1 MIGISL
7 DIFREHLRKI
17 VNHINDATKKDAL
30 ITKASTLDPVVYG
43 ELKAHKNQEAEFR
56 YKAVVISAYGAFEKF
71 IELLLEEYIHEQSK
85 LIPKF
90 SGLDKRIQDNYID
103 NWKTLHGNLQSQKF
117 SDLKAEELVKN
128 LYQVIHDDS
137 SDIMPE
143 CYMKL
148 NGNYKSSVI
157 HEMLLSIGINN
168 DEMRKYYHVLEDDP
182 ITFNTI
188 VEKLDELVA
197 RRHVIAHTP
206 GKQDDL
212 VSDEILL
219 TNIGLL
225 LVYAETLCAF
235 LRDKLL
241 EHKWISIMDY
251 QEVITPHHARDVRQ
265 VLTFNDVKHFGIEL
279 NQQVLVQLPEET
291 YPRYSETKVDGITI
305 QENAEDETTSVEKL
319 DATKNYYEVSMHFE
333 SPEVIKR
340 HVKIV
345 AIPVAKEEK

>member
-1 MIGISL
+1 MIGTSL

-17 VNHINDATKKDAL
+17 VNHINDATKREAL
-30 ITKASTLDPVVYG
+30 INKASSLDPIVYG
-43 ELKAHKNQEAEFR
+43 ELRAHKNQEVEFR

-71 IELLLEEYIHEQSK
+71 IELILEEYIHEQSK

-90 SGLDKRIQDNYID
+90 SRLDKRIQDNYID

-117 SDLKAEELVKN
+117 SDLKEEELVMN

-137 SDIMPE
+137 SGIMPE

-157 HEMLLSIGINN
+157 HEMLLGIGVNN
-168 DEMRKYYHVLEDDP
+168 DEMRKYYHVQLEDP
-182 ITFNTI
+182 ITFNTL

-212 VSDEILL
+212 VDDEILL
-219 TNIGLL
+219 MNIGLL
-225 LVYAETLCAF
+225 QIYAETLCAF

-241 EHKWISIMDY
+241 ERKWIAFKDY
-251 QEVITPHHARDVRQ
+251 QEVITPHNARDVKH
-265 VLTFNDVKHFGIEL
+265 VLTFNDVKNFGIML
-279 NQQVLVQLPEET
+279 NQQALVQLPEET
-291 YPRYSETKVDGITI
+291 YPRYIETKVDGITI
-305 QENAEDETTSVEKL
+305 QEKEEDETASVEKL
-319 DATKNYYEVSMHFE
+319 DATKSYFEVSMHFE
-333 SPEVIKR
+333 SPDVIKR
-340 HVKIV
+340 HVKIA
-345 AIPVAKEEK
+345 AIPISKEE